1 MMSLVVTYYP
11 HLPPVG
17 HGIRRN
23 LNATNILYRVD
34 ALRRSHRTEASN
46 LFDVAEY
53 LQHLATDYFSYAV
66 VVYVYAQNLGATG
79 HAALSEARKQV
90 FLSCSLTRDCKKG
103 I

>member
-1 MMSLVVTYYP
+1 MQNDEEALNFDDELGGDLLS
-11 HLPPVG
+11 PPVG

-66 VVYVYAQNLGATG
+66 AVYVYAQNLAATG
-79 HAALSEARKQV
+79 HAA
-90 FLSCSLTRDCKKG
+90 
-103 I
+103 